1 MEIKTDI
8 QIAQE
13 AQMTNIRA
21 IAAAAGIDERYLEM
35 YGNYKAKVDY
45 NMLSE
50 YADTPDGKL
59 VLVTAISP
67 TPFFTGERRPS
78 PALAPPP
85 SCCWS
90 F

>member
-35 YGNYKAKVDY
+35 YGRLITIYFQS
-45 NMLSE
+45 MQTHL
-50 YADTPDGKL
+50 
-59 VLVTAISP
+59 TASWYWLQP
-67 TPFFTGERRPS
+67 YHRHLRARARP
-78 PALAPPP
+78 LLQ
-85 SCCWS
+85 
-90 F
+90 

>member
-35 YGNYKAKVDY
+35 YGS
-45 NMLSE
+45 MQTHL
-50 YADTPDGKL
+50 
-59 VLVTAISP
+59 TASWYWLQP
-67 TPFFTGERRPS
+67 YHRHLRARARP
-78 PALAPPP
+78 LLQ
-85 SCCWS
+85 
-90 F
+90 